1 MWRRRVVVSSSFR
14 LVSGMCI
21 EKPNLR
27 ICLRGGERQEI
38 FSFDGNKKW
47 KSSIASEVL
56 LLHTLLRLHLPLA
69 LFSSMM
75 SRRRRLPPASCAAS
89 LLHDRLPVPSLRVK
103 LQLHRHNTAQHNPP
117 RIRTADPTS
126 PLSDS
131 HKCRC
136 RPSTMGAMMI
146 ILKCTYGCAGMAS

>member
-1 MWRRRVVVSSSFR
+1 MRKKVAERRHIPVCLSPGDPTTRLCRRGGWWWSWSFAEAEEDMWRRVVVSSSFR
-14 LVSGMCI
+14 SGMCI
-21 EKPNLR
+21 GKPNLR

-56 LLHTLLRLHLPLA
+56 LLHTLLRLHLPVA

-89 LLHDRLPVPSLRVK
+89 LLHDRLPVPSPRVE
-103 LQLHRHNTAQHNPP
+103 LIHRHNTAQHS
-117 RIRTADPTS
+117 TT
-126 PLSDS
+126 PLV
-131 HKCRC
+131 
-136 RPSTMGAMMI
+136 
-146 ILKCTYGCAGMAS
+146 